1 MSLFASKI
9 FYLGSSNLGQSS
21 ELANMFVTANYK
33 MLILKIIW
41 LSFNTQ
47 PSDHLKPQ
55 GLLPVIG
62 FYPPYLITGQYFH
75 KNTQLW

>member
-1 MSLFASKI
+1 MSLFSSKI
-9 FYLGSSNLGQSS
+9 FYLGPSNLGQTP

-33 MLILKIIW
+33 MLILKIIC

-55 GLLPVIG
+55 GLLSVIG
-62 FYPPYLITGQYFH
+62 FCPPYLITGQYFY
-75 KNTQLW
+75 KDTQF